1 MKDKVTKDELVEAI
15 NSSITMAQAADKVD
29 LAFTTFKRYAK
40 KHGLYN
46 ANQGGKGTRR
56 PLKKLQD
63 VFSGKE
69 HLVTNHLKYRLI
81 LEGFKTEQCEECGI
95 TEWNGK
101 NISFEL
107 DHVNGKRMHN
117 SLENLKIL
125 CPNCHSQT
133 PTFRGR
139 NIRMDQ

>member
-1 MKDKVTKDELVEAI
+1 MKDKITKEELIEAI
-15 NSSITMAQAADKVD
+15 KDSKSMAQAADKVC
-29 LAFTTFKRYAK
+29 LAFSTFKRYAE
-40 KHGLYN
+40 KHGLYVT
-46 ANQGGKGTRR
+46 NQSGKGLYKAKYQ
-56 PLKKLQD
+56 LKD
-63 VFSGKE
+63 VFDGTQ
-69 HLVTNHLKYRLI
+69 HMATTNLRKRLI
-81 LEGFKTEQCEECGI
+81 REGFKTEECEECGI

-101 NISFEL
+101 KITFEL
-107 DHVNGKRMHN
+107 DHVSGVRADN